1 MREMVFNQV
10 SATALEVAQPIMVD
24 WFRDAVRGIAQ
35 LVDERVVMGTLRLGK
50 ELHEIQ
56 CLPDYSVGSAIQL
69 LREYGHRDEYLF
81 FVRLS
86 TKSPLLKD
94 VCEELVARF
103 RACEGRTLPGDDGA
117 PLVFCAIVDGVLIGF
132 PSDVIWESDRLE
144 VRFLEL
150 LDDGEI
156 EEIADEIDH
165 LSLSSH
171 ALAIGERHRSRLLG
185 LTNAR
190 ELWEKR
196 EETFPNL
203 LFGPDVEDNLMRTG
217 GLLGTIVG
225 KLTALDQTAEEWRDG
240 GGPVPEWR
248 TLVSP
253 ESTEKM
259 NNRQFRQSRT
269 FRSLSGT
276 HEIFEWHAR
285 FGSSGRIHFRFDTE
299 EREIEVGYIGPH
311 LPN

>member
-1 MREMVFNQV
+1 MREMIFNHS
-10 SATALEVAQPIMVD
+10 SATALEVAQAIMVD
-24 WFRDAVRGIAQ
+24 WIRDAVRGIAR
-35 LVDERVVMGTLRLGK
+35 LVDERVVVSTLRLGQ

-56 CLPDYSVGSAIQL
+56 CLPDYSLGRAIQL

-81 FVRLS
+81 FVGLS
-86 TKSPLLKD
+86 TKSPLLKE
-94 VCEELVARF
+94 VCEELVTRF
-103 RACEGRTLPGDDGA
+103 RGCEGQTLPGADGA
-117 PLVFCAIVDGVLIGF
+117 PLVFCAIADGVLIGF
-132 PSDVIWESDRLE
+132 PSNEIWGSDRLE

-156 EEIADEIDH
+156 EEVADEIDH

-171 ALAIGERHRSRLLG
+171 ALAIGERHRSRLRG
-185 LTNAR
+185 LADAR

-196 EETFPNL
+196 EEAFPNL
-203 LFGPDVEDNLMRTG
+203 VFGPDVEENLLRSG
-217 GLLGTIVG
+217 GLLGTIIG
-225 KLTALDQTAEEWRDG
+225 KLAALDQTAEEWRDG
-240 GGPVPEWR
+240 GGAMPEWR

-269 FRSLSGT
+269 FRSQGGT
-276 HEIFEWHAR
+276 QETFEWHAR
-285 FGSSGRIHFRFDTE
+285 FGSGGRIHFRFDTE

>member
-1 MREMVFNQV
+1 MREMVFNHA
-10 SATALEVAQPIMVD
+10 SAAALEVAQPIMVD
-24 WFRDAVRGIAQ
+24 WFRDVVRGVAQ
-35 LVDERVVMGTLRLGK
+35 LVNERVVIGTLRLGK

-56 CLPDYSVGSAIQL
+56 CLPDYSLGSVIQL
-69 LREYGHRDEYLF
+69 LREYGYRDEYLF

-86 TKSPLLKD
+86 TKSPLLRE

-103 RACEGRTLPGDDGA
+103 RACEGQTLPGADGA
-117 PLVFCAIVDGVLIGF
+117 PLVFCAIADGVLVSF
-132 PSDVIWESDRLE
+132 PSDAIWGSDRLE

-156 EEIADEIDH
+156 EEAADGIDH
-165 LSLSSH
+165 LSRSSH
-171 ALAIGERHRSRLLG
+171 ALPIGERHRSRLRG
-185 LTNAR
+185 VADAM

-196 EETFPNL
+196 EEAFPNL
-203 LFGPDVEDNLMRTG
+203 LFGPDVEDNLMKSG
-217 GLLGTIVG
+217 GLLGTIIG
-225 KLTALDQTAEEWRDG
+225 KLAALDRTAEEWRAGDA
-240 GGPVPEWR
+240 PRPEWR

-253 ESTEKM
+253 ESAEKM
-259 NNRQFRQSRT
+259 NNVQFRQSRT

-276 HEIFEWHAR
+276 QEIFEWHAR
-285 FGSSGRIHFRFDTE
+285 FGNSGRIHFRFDKE